1 MELPKTE
8 TELQEIIDSAVKK
21 ATEELTSKH
30 NGEMAS
36 LRTKHNAELDKVKKE
51 AGLSAEELARQRAE
65 EMAQAQAQE
74 LADLRTFKKT
84 TVLKD
89 KLAKAGLPQYFV
101 NDNRLINAE
110 DGEIDKVIKTV
121 KSEYE
126 ASQPSGTTHSTVVP
140 MGGGAKPTQTPQS
153 SAYDKMGQAINELLK

>member
-1 MELPKTE
+1 M
-8 TELQEIIDSAVKK
+8 QEIIDSAVKK

-36 LRTKHNAELDKVKKE
+36 LRTKHSAEIEKVKKE

-89 KLAKAGLPQYFV
+89 KLAKAGLPHYFV

-110 DGEIDKVIKTV
+110 DGELDKVIKTV

-140 MGGGAKPTQTPQS
+140 MGGNGAKPTPTPQS